1 MVGVMQSVGES
12 VLLSYPRS
20 HTHKSILAPR
30 RAGMQDLTPRT
41 VLPPTPTIPV
51 SLVQSS
57 HSETQSKIHEEMR
70 VKYIRVGGQRH
81 G

>member
-41 VLPPTPTIPV
+41 ELPPPTIPV

-57 HSETQSKIHEEMR
+57 HCETLSKIHEEMR
-70 VKYIRVGGQRH
+70 VKYIRVGGQKH

>member
-1 MVGVMQSVGES
+1 MLCR
-12 VLLSYPRS
+12 VLGRVSSSYPRS

-41 VLPPTPTIPV
+41 LLPPTIPV
-51 SLVQSS
+51 SLAQSS
-57 HSETQSKIHEEMR
+57 HCETQSRIHEEMR
-70 VKYIRVGGQRH
+70 VKYIRVGAQRQ